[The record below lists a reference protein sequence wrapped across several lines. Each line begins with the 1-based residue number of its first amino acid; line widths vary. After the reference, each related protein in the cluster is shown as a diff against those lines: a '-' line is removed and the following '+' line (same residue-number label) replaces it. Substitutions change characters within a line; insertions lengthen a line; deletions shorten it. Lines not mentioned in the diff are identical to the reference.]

1 MENRYTLP
9 DWRSYKPIV
18 RLVESNLPKGSVP
31 LFVSASRSK
40 SGFFGKRSMSRI
52 QVVYN
57 RHANETKIYRSEFGL
72 SKIIGDVLKECGVKE
87 DDRGV

>member
-18 RLVESNLPKGSVP
+18 RLVESNLPKGSIP

-40 SGFFGKRSMSRI
+40 SGFFGKRRMSRI
-52 QVVYN
+52 HVVYN
-57 RHANETKIYRSEFGL
+57 RSSSDAKMYRAEFGL
-72 SKIIGDVLKECGVKE
+72 NKILGDVLVACGVKE